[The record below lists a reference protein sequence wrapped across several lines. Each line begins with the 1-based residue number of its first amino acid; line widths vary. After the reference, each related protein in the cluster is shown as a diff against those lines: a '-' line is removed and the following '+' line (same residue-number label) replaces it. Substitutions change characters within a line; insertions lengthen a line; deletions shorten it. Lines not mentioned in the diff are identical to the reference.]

1 MKNYRLN
8 AFFLAVALV
17 LSLCAVPAAAQRGPT
32 AEASPSPSQSA
43 DPGASASPA
52 PTEEPATLADP
63 SPQHC
68 RAAIVV
74 DDYGDILYSYHGE
87 EKMYP
92 ASITKIMTSLLAM
105 EALASGKLTLSQPI
119 TVSETAATLP
129 EGSSTAGIKAGEILT
144 VEELLYCDLLASA
157 NEACNILAE
166 AVAGSIPAF
175 VDMMN
180 QKARELGMT
189 GTHFM
194 NPHGLHDEEHYTTAY
209 DITTMARAAM
219 EFETFRTIVST
230 ATHTVPATN
239 LAEERV
245 LHNTNYLLKN
255 PIKPYYTYDKAI
267 GIKTGS
273 TTPAGQCLASAA
285 TDPSTGR
292 TYYCAVLGAETAE
305 NDEGIKVRFSFT
317 ESKRL
322 LEWAFQNF
330 RRATLLDSESS
341 EAIREVPVTLSDEG
355 DYVTVQPVGSLE
367 ATIPKIYD
375 PRQAELKMELAE
387 SVEAP
392 VEQGQ
397 KLGTVTLVYN
407 GKVYGTLDMAAS
419 FDVSRSDFQYYV
431 KVVQDY
437 LAKWWVKA
445 LIAAGVVL
453 ILFLVVLFGV
463 ILPRRKRRRRYGRVG
478 AHSGRGNY
486 RGGR

>member
-1 MKNYRLN
+1 MKNYRLS
-8 AFFLAVALV
+8 AFFLTLAMTLC
-17 LSLCAVPAAAQRGPT
+17 LCAPPAAASEP
-32 AEASPSPSQSA
+32 SPSPPQA
-43 DPGASASPA
+43 EGLEDPA
-52 PTEEPATLADP
+52 
-63 SPQHC
+63 PQHC
-68 RAAIVV
+68 RAAVVV
-74 DDYGDILYSYHGE
+74 DGEYGEMLYSFHGE
-87 EKMYP
+87 DKMYP

-105 EALASGKLTLSQPI
+105 EALADGRLSLNQPI
-119 TVSETAATLP
+119 TVSETAAALP
-129 EGSSTAGIKAGEILT
+129 EGSSTAGIKAGEVLT
-144 VEELLYCDLLASA
+144 VEELLYCDLLVSA

-180 QKARELGMT
+180 QKAQALGMK

-209 DITTMARAAM
+209 DITLMARAAM
-219 EFETFRTIVST
+219 EYETFRSIVST

-239 LAEERV
+239 MSEERV

-255 PIKPYYTYDKAI
+255 PIKPYYTYAKAI

-285 TDPSTGR
+285 TDPATGR
-292 TYYCAVLGAETAE
+292 TYYCVVLGAETAE

-317 ESKRL
+317 ESRRL
-322 LEWAFQNF
+322 LEWAFDNF
-330 RRATLLDSESS
+330 RRATLLDSTDSS
-341 EAIREVPVTLSDEG
+341 AIREVPVTLSDDG

-367 ATIPKIYD
+367 ATIPKTYD
-375 PRQAELKMELAE
+375 PRKAELRMELAD

-397 KLGTVTLVYN
+397 KLGTVSLVYE

-419 FDVSRSDFQYYV
+419 FSLTRSDFQYYV
-431 KVVQDY
+431 KLIQEY

-445 LIAAGVVL
+445 LIAAAVVL
-453 ILFLVVLFGV
+453 ILLLVILFAV
-463 ILPRRKRRRRYGRVG
+463 VLPRRRRRRRYSRAGTRAG
-478 AHSGRGNY
+478 GRGGY
-486 RGGR
+486 R